1 VFFFT
6 NYLISSNK
14 GFSASRVLYK
24 MEEKA
29 KSPSF
34 YVLNVAGLVLVLSVV
49 GSTLRFAVIS
59 VTLISWLQTQWLAYT
74 SALKRWRLARLAAAA
89 DEDRT
94 RRRRQIADISEAIGQ
109 NVISL
114 LDQRRRELVLRLD
127 QETGRKRQSYKQDI
141 VRRITDDLAQF
152 QESERIKDEQRE
164 KDIKYREIVLQAR
177 QKTLD
182 DREQKLKDSE
192 RELQTRQK
200 KLNEQ
205 EQRIKDEE
213 RVIQARKKDLQEL
226 EQKARAVTDNMRKLR
241 LKQEEVKIQSRV
253 VSQTATV
260 ATPYPALVNKPISL
274 PADLL
279 EFADDLKS
287 YHFTCIGTT
296 KKGTRCGQSMISN
309 FDKSSATARIAKMAS
324 PGPEDIVFFDMKS
337 LRELAD
343 WMLCPR
349 WHRDKL
355 PQGAEIASRWYYQLS
370 DARAQLESERYK
382 TPPSAGAPNV
392 FGSASTGNSTGTTAS
407 SFGSSV
413 QSVSMSYTS
422 QDYQSTGFQFG
433 RSTTTTSALGQQT
446 FGGSAARNLTPVF
459 EFMSQGSDVTKRG
472 FSQW

>member
-1 VFFFT
+1 
-6 NYLISSNK
+6 
-14 GFSASRVLYK
+14 

-29 KSPSF
+29 KSPFF
-34 YVLNVAGLVLVLSVV
+34 YVLNVTGLVLVLSVI

-74 SALKRWRLARLAAAA
+74 SALKGRRSARLAAAA

-94 RRRRQIADISEAIGQ
+94 RRRKQIADISEAIGQ

-114 LDQRRRELVLRLD
+114 LDQRRRELVLILD
-127 QETGRKRQSYKQDI
+127 QETGRKKQSYKQDI
-141 VRRITDDLAQF
+141 VKRITDDLAHF
-152 QESERIKDEQRE
+152 QESERIKDEQRVTLREYKVSQRE
-164 KDIKYREIVLQAR
+164 KEIKYRENVLQAR

-200 KLNEQ
+200 KLDEQ
-205 EQRIKDEE
+205 EQRIKDSEGAL
-213 RVIQARKKDLQEL
+213 RVRKKDLEDL
-226 EQKARAVTDNMRKLR
+226 KQKTTAVVDSMRNLR
-241 LKQEEVKIQSRV
+241 PKQEEVKIQSRV
-253 VSQTATV
+253 VSQPGTV
-260 ATPYPALVNKPISL
+260 TTPYPVIPSSFGPLVNKPISL

-287 YHFTCIGTT
+287 YQFTCIGTT
-296 KKGTRCGQSMISN
+296 KKGTRCRQSMISN
-309 FDKSSATARIAKMAS
+309 FDKSSATTRIAKMAS
-324 PGPEDIVFFDMKS
+324 PGPGDIAFFDMKS

-392 FGSASTGNSTGTTAS
+392 FGSASMGNSTGTTAS

-433 RSTTTTSALGQQT
+433 RSTATTSALGRQT

-459 EFMSQGSDVTKRG
+459 EFMSQESAVTKKG

>member
-1 VFFFT
+1 
-6 NYLISSNK
+6 
-14 GFSASRVLYK
+14 

-74 SALKRWRLARLAAAA
+74 SALKRWRSARLAAAA

-94 RRRRQIADISEAIGQ
+94 QRRRQIADISEAIGQ

-114 LDQRRRELVLRLD
+114 LDQRRRELMLRLD

-152 QESERIKDEQRE
+152 QESERIKDEQRVTL
-164 KDIKYREIVLQAR
+164 REYK
-177 QKTLD
+177 KTLD

-226 EQKARAVTDNMRKLR
+226 ELKARAVTDNMRKLR

-253 VSQTATV
+253 VSQPATV

-324 PGPEDIVFFDMKS
+324 PGPGDIVFFDMKS

-370 DARAQLESERYK
+370 DARAQLESEGYK

-392 FGSASTGNSTGTTAS
+392 FGSASTGSSTGTTAS

-459 EFMSQGSDVTKRG
+459 EFMSQGSDVTKKG

>member
-1 VFFFT
+1 
-6 NYLISSNK
+6 
-14 GFSASRVLYK
+14 

-34 YVLNVAGLVLVLSVV
+34 YVLNVAGLLLVLSVV

-74 SALKRWRLARLAAAA
+74 STLKRRRSARLAAAA

-94 RRRRQIADISEAIGQ
+94 RRRKQIADISEAIGQ

-114 LDQRRRELVLRLD
+114 LDQRRRELVLILD

-141 VRRITDDLAQF
+141 VKRITDDLAQF
-152 QESERIKDEQRE
+152 QESERIKDEQRVTLREYKVSQRE
-164 KDIKYREIVLQAR
+164 KEIKYREDVLQAR

-200 KLNEQ
+200 KLDEQ
-205 EQRIKDEE
+205 EQRIKDSEGAL
-213 RVIQARKKDLQEL
+213 RARKKDLEEL
-226 EQKARAVTDNMRKLR
+226 KQKTTAVVDSMRNLR
-241 LKQEEVKIQSRV
+241 PKQEEVKIQSRV
-253 VSQTATV
+253 VSQPGTV
-260 ATPYPALVNKPISL
+260 TTPYPAIPPSFAPLVNKPINL

-279 EFADDLKS
+279 EYADDLKS
-287 YHFTCIGTT
+287 HHFTCIGTT

-309 FDKSSATARIAKMAS
+309 FDKSSATTRIAKMAS
-324 PGPEDIVFFDMKS
+324 PGPGDIAFFDMKS

-370 DARAQLESERYK
+370 DVRAQLESERYK

-413 QSVSMSYTS
+413 QSVSMSYTR
-422 QDYQSTGFQFG
+422 QDYQSTDFQFG

-459 EFMSQGSDVTKRG
+459 EFMSQESAVTKKG
-472 FSQW
+472 FSQWQ

>member
-1 VFFFT
+1 
-6 NYLISSNK
+6 
-14 GFSASRVLYK
+14 
-24 MEEKA
+24 MDEKS

-34 YVLNVAGLVLVLSVV
+34 YVLNVAGLLLVLSVV

-59 VTLISWLQTQWLAYT
+59 VTLISWLQAQWLEYT
-74 SALKRWRLARLAAAA
+74 SALKRRHSARLAAAV
-89 DEDRT
+89 DENRA
-94 RRRRQIADISEAIGQ
+94 RRKKQIADISEAVGQ
-109 NVISL
+109 NVVAL
-114 LDQRRRELVLRLD
+114 LDKRRQELVHRLD
-127 QETGRKRQSYKQDI
+127 QEAEKKRQNYKEDI
-141 VRRITDDLAQF
+141 VERITDDLARF
-152 QESERIKDEQRE
+152 QEIERIKDEQRVTLREYKVSQRE
-164 KDIKYREIVLQAR
+164 KEIKDRDNALQAR

-182 DREQKLKDSE
+182 DREQRLEDTKRE
-192 RELQTRQK
+192 QQARRRELD
-200 KLNEQ
+200 EQ
-205 EQRIKDEE
+205 EQRIKDSE
-213 RVIQARKKDLQEL
+213 RSLQARKKDLEEL
-226 EQKARAVTDNMRKLR
+226 KQKTTAVVDSMRNLR
-241 LKQEEVKIQSRV
+241 MKQEEVKIQSRL
-253 VSQTATV
+253 VSKPAKV
-260 ATPYPALVNKPISL
+260 ATPYPAIPLSFPLMVNKPITL

-279 EFADDLKS
+279 QFADDLKS

-309 FDKSSATARIAKMAS
+309 FDKSSATTRIAKMAS
-324 PGPEDIVFFDMKS
+324 PGPGDIVLFDMKA

-355 PQGAEIASRWYYQLS
+355 PQGAGIASRWYYQLS
-370 DARAQLESERYK
+370 DARAQLESERANEFK
-382 TPPSAGAPNV
+382 TPPSAGASNI

-433 RSTTTTSALGQQT
+433 GTTTTTSAFGQQT

-459 EFMSQGSDVTKRG
+459 EFMSQESAVTKQG